1 VFLDPFGERRTGE
14 ADDAQWR
21 VVQLRCNGF
30 ILDGQPN
37 LERSLG
43 RQVMETES
51 RKSQTTP
58 LGTLRAISAS
68 DSWADTSRPGSP

>member
-1 VFLDPFGERRTGE
+1 MLRYLKQSATALAAGDANGHAIHDVFLDPFGERRTGE

-51 RKSQTTP
+51 RK
-58 LGTLRAISAS
+58 
-68 DSWADTSRPGSP
+68 